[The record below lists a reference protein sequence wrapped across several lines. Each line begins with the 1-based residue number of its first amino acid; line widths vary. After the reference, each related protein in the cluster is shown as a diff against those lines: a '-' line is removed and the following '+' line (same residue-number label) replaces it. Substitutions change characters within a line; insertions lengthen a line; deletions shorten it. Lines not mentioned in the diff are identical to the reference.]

1 MSPIYSVEANLTR
14 YHKQIAQLTKKYGT
28 VLDVPKDELAKASET
43 LRAEQIVCVA
53 ERDGLDP
60 AKALRQAFV
69 SQTTITRMGYE
80 PTAPTNKRGA
90 KALKTFV
97 DQNAGRT
104 VDVIELA
111 EEADCSEATV
121 RLFIRNNRSQ
131 FAKAGRVSY
140 LIVDVAMARQET
152 K

>member
-1 MSPIYSVEANLTR
+1 MSPIYSVEANLAR
-14 YHKQIAQLTKKYGT
+14 YHKQIAQLTEKYGT
-28 VLDVPKDELAKASET
+28 VLDIPKDELNRVSEV

-69 SQTTITRMGYE
+69 SQTTIARMGYE
-80 PTAPTNKRGA
+80 PTVSTTKRGA
-90 KALKTFV
+90 KALAEFV
-97 DQNAGRT
+97 KNNIGTT
-104 VDVIELA
+104 VDITELS

-131 FAKAGRVSY
+131 FAKMGPGSY
-140 LIVDVAMARQET
+140 QIIDVAAARQET